1 MEAQWQAVLSDP
13 ISMERAEEAHSG
25 ALEAVVRDHAR
36 FVYKLAYLVVRNHF
50 DAEDVTQETFV
61 RVMKQRQ
68 QLHEI
73 QDQRAW
79 LARIAWRVA
88 ISRKRGLPEISLEE
102 AAEPLRNLSAAGA
115 SAEELASEKQMA
127 AMLKHLIDTLPA
139 KLRDPLLLSLAEELS
154 STQVGKILG
163 IPEGSVRTRLFRA
176 RQLLRQKLSSL
187 LGGPDEQ

>member
-1 MEAQWQAVLSDP
+1 MEAQWQAVLNDP
-13 ISMERAEEAHSG
+13 ISMDRGEEADDG
-25 ALEAVVRDHAR
+25 ELEAVVREHAR
-36 FVYKLAYLVVRNHF
+36 FVYKLAYFVVRNHF

-68 QLHEI
+68 QLSDI

-102 AAEPLRNLSAAGA
+102 ATESLRKLYAAGA
-115 SAEELASEKQMA
+115 SAEELASEKQMLGL
-127 AMLKHLIDTLPA
+127 LKHMIDTLPA

-154 STQVGKILG
+154 SIEVGKILG
-163 IPEGSVRTRLFRA
+163 IPETSVRTRLLRA
-176 RQLLRQKLSSL
+176 RHLLRQKLSSL
-187 LGGPDEQ
+187 LGG

>member
-13 ISMERAEEAHSG
+13 ISMDRGEEADSG
-25 ALEAVVRDHAR
+25 ELEVVVREHAR
-36 FVYKLAYLVVRNHF
+36 FVYKLAYFVVRNHF

-68 QLHEI
+68 QLCDI

-102 AAEPLRNLSAAGA
+102 ATESLRKLYAAGA
-115 SAEELASEKQMA
+115 SAEELASEKQMLGL
-127 AMLKHLIDTLPA
+127 LKHMIDTLPA

-154 STQVGKILG
+154 STEVGKILG
-163 IPEGSVRTRLFRA
+163 IPETSVRTRLFRA
-176 RQLLRQKLSSL
+176 RHLLRQKLSSF
-187 LGGPDEQ
+187 LGGKDEQ